1 MVQGCSD
8 KTVGGFPIHVR
19 MIEGKFE
26 YSWSKTFQMEKEQ
39 TVKAGEPIVF
49 DMRNSEGGFSFE
61 QLPISEE
68 EFMLRFDQM
77 PQALL
82 YSRNKRIPEEAGN
95 RMLFGLMLPLLL
107 HENTNGVWKR
117 YR

>member
-1 MVQGCSD
+1 
-8 KTVGGFPIHVR
+8 

-26 YSWSKTFQMEKEQ
+26 YAYSKTFQMEIEQ
-39 TVKAGEPIVF
+39 TVKAGEAVMF

-82 YSRNKRIPEEAGN
+82 YSRCKRIPEEPNN
-95 RMLFGLMLPLLL
+95 RLLFGLMLP
-107 HENTNGVWKR
+107 HVTM
-117 YR
+117 